1 MSDETLLTQQ
11 AANDLLRAY
20 GAAPKHWPEAHR
32 EALRRAIECY
42 PDLKTVV
49 EEEVHLDRR
58 LDVFE
63 PTPTMTVEGVMASV
77 GAAGGRI
84 ESSSRGWLERFID
97 WLVPPGDVIWWRGAV
112 TAAVPLFVGV
122 WLGSAVP
129 ADREQWS
136 ETEQGFFSSYH
147 VLDIGEID
155 ND

>member
-20 GAAPKHWPEAHR
+20 GAAPKNWPEAHR

-84 ESSSRGWLERFID
+84 ESSSRGWLESFID
-97 WLVPPGDVIWWRGAV
+97 WLVPYEDVVWWRGAV
-112 TAAVPLFVGV
+112 TAVVPLVVGV

-129 ADREQWS
+129 ADLEQW
-136 ETEQGFFSSYH
+136 EGTEQAFFSGYYA
-147 VLDIGEID
+147 LDIGGID